1 MLQIMLGNASDLSA
15 ATFHWVELFIG
26 HFLYI
31 RPFTAVSS
39 NDIPSPEFRTNAL
52 EFSGIQIFVFG
63 LSVDKVLNDI
73 NFLFATGYGK
83 HV

>member
-31 RPFTAVSS
+31 RPFTVVSS
-39 NDIPSPEFRTNAL
+39 NVIPSSKFRTKAL
-52 EFSGIQIFVFG
+52 EFSGI
-63 LSVDKVLNDI
+63 
-73 NFLFATGYGK
+73 
-83 HV
+83 